1 MTFRSLVLAVQFL
14 TRLPT
19 PQLADLRPAE
29 LSRSAVW
36 FPLVGL
42 LIGGAVTLA
51 VWVGS
56 SSGPWIGALAG
67 LIAWVWIT
75 GALHLDGLADVA
87 DALGA
92 AHREPGRF
100 QEVLRDPHIGSFG
113 VIALALQLLAK
124 FSLLA
129 NLSAAPNIWALILVP
144 AWARLGTLVWSYAVP
159 PLHQGLGERFSWSI
173 DRRAIAAHGFA
184 LAAASAWLS
193 PALLGALVIIP
204 GIALYWRQRH
214 GGITGDGLGASVE
227 VTETLLLVVLIVRW

>member
-14 TRLPT
+14 TRLPM

-42 LIGGAVTLA
+42 LIGGAVMLA
-51 VWVGS
+51 VWIGS
-56 SSGPWIGALAG
+56 STGPWIGALAG

-92 AHREPGRF
+92 AHRDPGRF

-113 VIALALQLLAK
+113 VIAIGLQLLAK

-129 NLSAAPNIWALILVP
+129 SLSAGPNLWALPLVP

-159 PLHQGLGERFSWSI
+159 PLREGLGERFSWSI
-173 DRRAIAAHGFA
+173 DRRAIAAHGVA

-193 PALLGALVIIP
+193 PALLAALAIIP

>member
-1 MTFRSLVLAVQFL
+1 MTFRGLVLAVQFL

-19 PQLADLRPAE
+19 PQVADLRPAE

-42 LIGGAVTLA
+42 LIGAVVTLA
-51 VWVGS
+51 VWFGAAI
-56 SSGPWIGALAG
+56 GPWIGALAG

-92 AHREPGRF
+92 AHRNPGRF

-113 VIALALQLLAK
+113 VIAIVLQLLAK
-124 FSLLA
+124 LSLLA
-129 NLSAAPNIWALILVP
+129 HLSAGPNLWALPLVP
-144 AWARLGTLVWSYAVP
+144 AWARLGALVWGHAVP
-159 PLHQGLGERFSWSI
+159 SLREGLGERFSWAI
-173 DRRAIAAHGFA
+173 DSRAIAAHGFA
-184 LAAASAWLS
+184 FAAASAWLS

-204 GIALYWRQRH
+204 GIAFYWRRRH

-227 VTETLLLVVLIVRW
+227 VTETLLLVMLLVRW